1 MSPYDEII
9 PVPNN
14 EETKQKVL
22 QLYDQRINR
31 YKMRLSAMYP
41 DNGCAQTAG
50 FGQIRTTSMMN
61 ILSYMDTPSQLELK
75 KVSRFF
81 QKMVKISQTDVSVNA
96 MEGWIDAIHLSTF
109 LQRLVLAGEPK
120 EEDLQ
125 EFVALLQND
134 GYLQLKTLE
143 LYLVGECALLE
154 ILSAIAT
161 RVDRES
167 SLGLLSEDF
176 RLNLVIQEKELS
188 PYFASRFASLVNSS
202 LCRILTNITF
212 ICSLQGSVPLLLQDT
227 QFGRCPYLTE
237 VYLNGIPLGRSG
249 VMALFS
255 SLWPSDP
262 LAPLSPHAAPAL
274 SRLFLSDTGV
284 GDTCVA
290 KLASAVE
297 SGLLTSLEY
306 LDLSRNAITAHGMAR
321 VVHFLNAYMCPNLKY
336 VKVSE
341 NPRLSE
347 GCLAAWFRGLCE
359 GTAPCLKVIEVN
371 DCGLNSA
378 DFEALGAFFRSEWS
392 AHITQLDV
400 GNNRVGDEGVVPF
413 LRCLRGVSELMSGVA
428 ELISGSEMEVNSP
441 SEMEVYSPS
450 EVESRSEGEPHAEL
464 ESLNLEGTNL
474 SSEGVAELSRWLSG
488 SKTSRLH
495 RLVLRNNLIGG
506 QDLLTLFSAL
516 QQSCIQCFS
525 ELDLS
530 GNGIQDLDKKRWEAA
545 TRTPSHVLQVKH
557 FSLARNP
564 YNNDDFAIV
573 VGWLSKHTDVH
584 SLTQIDFEDNCITT
598 KGVAAFLDIFPTEV
612 EGRLDSFTIFS
623 TSIRTIGATLHKWLR
638 SPSAAHLRTLQLVNC
653 NLCKNDLAYLVHA
666 FKTSHFCQG
675 IQYLRLSG
683 NHDVDDVFVRDF
695 IDVYEAGYLSHLEK
709 LDLSYTAISKKGAY
723 AFLSF
728 FQRASEY
735 SLALLNIC
743 YTSIPRKREQQIL
756 REFRRVFKGGCV
768 I

>member
-14 EETKQKVL
+14 QETKQKVL

-41 DNGCAQTAG
+41 DNGCAQTTG
-50 FGQIRTTSMMN
+50 FGQIRTTSMMS

-120 EEDLQ
+120 EEDLL

-143 LYLVGECALLE
+143 LYLVGECSLLE

-202 LCRILTNITF
+202 LYRILTNITF
-212 ICSLQGSVPLLLQDT
+212 ICSLQGSVRLLLQDT

-262 LAPLSPHAAPAL
+262 LASLSPHDAPEL
-274 SRLFLSDTGV
+274 SRLFLADTGV
-284 GDTCVA
+284 GDTCMA
-290 KLASAVE
+290 KLASAAE
-297 SGLLTSLEY
+297 SGLLTSLGY

-321 VVHFLNAYMCPNLKY
+321 VVHFFNAYMCPNLKY

-378 DFEALGAFFRSEWS
+378 DFEALGDFFRSEWS

-400 GNNRVGDEGVVPF
+400 GNNRIGDEGLLLF
-413 LRCLRGVSELMSGVA
+413 LRCLRGVSELTS
-428 ELISGSEMEVNSP
+428 SEMELKS
-441 SEMEVYSPS
+441 SEQ
-450 EVESRSEGEPHAEL
+450 EPHAEL

-488 SKTSRLH
+488 SKTSRLR

-506 QDLLTLFSAL
+506 QDLLALFSAL
-516 QQSCIQCFS
+516 QHSCIQCFS

-545 TRTPSHVLQVKH
+545 MRTPSHVLQVKH

-573 VGWLSKHTDVH
+573 VRWLSKHTEVH

-653 NLCKNDLAYLVHA
+653 NLCKNDLSYLVHA
-666 FKTSHFCQG
+666 FKTSSFCQG

-683 NHDVDDVFVRDF
+683 NHDVDDAFV
-695 IDVYEAGYLSHLEK
+695 
-709 LDLSYTAISKKGAY
+709 
-723 AFLSF
+723 
-728 FQRASEY
+728 
-735 SLALLNIC
+735 
-743 YTSIPRKREQQIL
+743 
-756 REFRRVFKGGCV
+756 
-768 I
+768 